1 MWLPK
6 FLFLVA
12 CTAYRVY
19 QLPYTADIV
28 HEDGPVA
35 DKIKMVDEKLLGEFE
50 KLKKNQQAY
59 FNQNTKWISWY
70 DECYIAKV
78 KHKIYPY
85 LH

>member
-1 MWLPK
+1 MWISK

-28 HEDGPVA
+28 HEDSRVA
-35 DKIKMVDEKLLGEFE
+35 DKIKMVDEKLFE
-50 KLKKNQQAY
+50 KLKTVQQANL
-59 FNQNTKWISWY
+59 NQNSKWISWY
-70 DECYIAKV
+70 DECYITKV

-85 LH
+85 LN

>member
-28 HEDGPVA
+28 HEDGRVA
-35 DKIKMVDEKLLGEFE
+35 DTIKMVDEKILGEFE
-50 KLKKNQQAY
+50 KLKKQQAN
-59 FNQNTKWISWY
+59 FIQNTKWISWY
-70 DECYIAKV
+70 EECYIEKV

-85 LH
+85 L